1 LWNELEEELKN
12 RTRFFPKS
20 EFIDIF
26 RKCGEES
33 GYTLKKG
40 VTLFRA
46 RKIDLKDF
54 SKEVQDIINVVIAQ
68 YEDYDYQKSAEKDKD
83 VFEYIQNLQ
92 FNEWEDDYI
101 NKHYFPNINFWGFN
115 KCGSDAPRN
124 LRTTQGRANPPGIA
138 YLYAARNLD
147 TAISEI
153 QPNIGQIVSVA
164 QIKTLR
170 KLNLFDFNMYNNM
183 SNSKL
188 LRLSV
193 DEIKKKLDFSSFWEI
208 ETFFNTISELYSR
221 PAFGNTENYYVTQY
235 LSEILKDLGFDGIKY
250 KSSLIKRGT
259 NIVLFDISKDEA
271 NNPKNYEILCSSIHR
286 IYNVKIMSKIILP
299 KERPIKLREKAE

>member
-1 LWNELEEELKN
+1 MWNELEEELKN

-20 EFIDIF
+20 EFISIF
-26 RKCGEES
+26 KKCAEES
-33 GYTLKKG
+33 GYTLNKG
-40 VTLFRA
+40 VILFRA
-46 RKIDLKDF
+46 RKIDLKEF
-54 SKEVQDIINVVIAQ
+54 SKEVQDIINVVIEQ
-68 YEDYDYQKSAEKDKD
+68 YENYDYQKSAEKDKD
-83 VFEYIQNLQ
+83 VFEYIQRLP
-92 FNEWEDDYI
+92 FNEWEDNYI
-101 NKHYFPNINFWGFN
+101 NIHHLQNIDFWGFN

-124 LRTTQGRANPPGIA
+124 LRTTQGRANPLGIT
-138 YLYAARNLD
+138 YLYTARNLE

-153 QPNIGQIVSVA
+153 QPSIGQIVSVA
-164 QIKTLR
+164 KIKTLR

-183 SNSKL
+183 SNSKIL
-188 LRLSV
+188 QLSV
-193 DEIKKKLDFSSFWEI
+193 DEIKRKLDFSSLWEI

-259 NIVLFDISKDEA
+259 NIVLFDISKDET

-286 IYNVKIMSKIILP
+286 ISNVKITSKIILP
-299 KERPIKLREKAE
+299 KEKPTKLKEKAE